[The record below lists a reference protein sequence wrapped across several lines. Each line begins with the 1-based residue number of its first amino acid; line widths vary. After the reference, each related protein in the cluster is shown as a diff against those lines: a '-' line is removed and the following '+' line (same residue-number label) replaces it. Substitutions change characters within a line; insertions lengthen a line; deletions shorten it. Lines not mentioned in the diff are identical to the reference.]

1 MWENGI
7 KQFITHDLGLI
18 NMANIIENRMEL
30 SFTDDEARLTWFSAN
45 TSRRGDQILLKYK
58 EAWSGVDCCSRIL
71 DNEET
76 DDGATLLYFDSRWS
90 SPCTWFSE
98 MVQANPDIT
107 EGCLS
112 FSDPNM
118 LAIGELEWNGSDLT
132 ESYREGEDLSA
143 DDLFVLGV
151 EACDTYSELV

>member
-1 MWENGI
+1 
-7 KQFITHDLGLI
+7 
-18 NMANIIENRMEL
+18 MANIIENRMEL
-30 SFTDDEARLTWFSAN
+30 AFTDDEARLAWLNAN
-45 TSRRGDQILLKYK
+45 TFLRGDQLLLKYK

-71 DNEET
+71 DHEENE
-76 DDGATLLYFDSRWS
+76 DGGTVLFFDSRWS

-98 MVQANPDIT
+98 VVQANPDIT
-107 EGCLS
+107 EGSLS

-118 LAIGELEWNGSDLT
+118 LAIGELEWNGSVLT

-151 EACDTYSELV
+151 EACDTSSDFT

>member
-1 MWENGI
+1 
-7 KQFITHDLGLI
+7 
-18 NMANIIENRMEL
+18 MANIIENRMEL
-30 SFTDDEARLTWFSAN
+30 TFTDDEARLAWLNAN
-45 TSRRGDQILLKYK
+45 TSRRGDLLLLKFK

-71 DNEET
+71 DDEENE
-76 DDGATLLYFDSRWS
+76 DGGMVLFFDSRWS

-107 EGCLS
+107 EGSLS

-132 ESYREGEDLSA
+132 ESYREGDDLSA

-151 EACDTYSELV
+151 ESCDTSSDFT